1 MCQLKNLALTSVF
14 QVTWP
19 LDDPPNI
26 KLVDPSFALASGSF
40 SMTVGDTA
48 FVAQQGLN
56 FQAQFDVT
64 SSSNPSLQ
72 QFKSRAS
79 SSCQS
84 QVYQV
89 LGYIQD
95 QSNWFFTGELQD
107 GCIAL
112 NSDAIELSSTSI
124 RVQSS
129 SPQVSLATAVML
141 PQVQNFSFQATA
153 TFSTSSLSLSGSST
167 SIYTTQIGSPP
178 MVITGA
184 SANLN
189 FNFGSPG
196 SFQGSV
202 HGAIVLHA
210 NEEITVDAS
219 IDTSSKDITLSGE
232 IHEDKPVYL
241 GPLLERL
248 LSPQEVAKIPLPASI
263 KDKLLGMYLIDA
275 KLNLGSNPVVFEGS
289 GQVICLLAI
298 KVSFD
303 LGFDG
308 SKFHFGFALQYD
320 PEIIQQFKFSD
331 VLPKFTSID
340 GLDLVAP
347 ALAIATGPVD
357 INVPGL
363 NYTIHADAGL
373 SFAAIFQ
380 LQQSSPA
387 QETLQNLAGE
397 NQLLVGGLIDPAE
410 LEFAIYASTNI
421 NKVISKGIVL
431 TGASVFVDVKQL
443 EIKVGVE
450 ADCNVTIQGDV
461 LPFAG
466 QIFVSDAG
474 VGIDL
479 KMTSDW
485 HNPFGLKGL
494 TVTQPEL
501 SLTLSPVL
509 IPSEFGISGGASFGK
524 TSCLIDIYADLADI
538 TSSVL
543 AAEIQ
548 TSTMGDVATSIGGV
562 DPAHV
567 SGIAGGISLAQASM
581 SVNLGPSPIVFH
593 NMTFPPGIELIV
605 KNLAA
610 GPIVGS
616 CDIEVNPTKGIEAK
630 GSLQPFS
637 LDNIFTVSEAF
648 MDVALYVGQPP
659 AFIID
664 SKTTLLG
671 VTTIVNISFT
681 DAGTSAL
688 LGLEIPP
695 VEADLSLTAIAAD
708 PYHPKDFQVAGDLN
722 FNGWLNQQLPIL
734 AAADKSNWDAQLGD
748 LQKKVDQLNSDIS
761 DLNEKIK
768 EKSAN
773 DTAAKQKAEQDVAD
787 AQKAVDSAKAKV
799 TLQHESQCSSLLH

>member
-1 MCQLKNLALTSVF
+1 
-14 QVTWP
+14 
-19 LDDPPNI
+19 
-26 KLVDPSFALASGSF
+26 
-40 SMTVGDTA
+40 
-48 FVAQQGLN
+48 
-56 FQAQFDVT
+56 
-64 SSSNPSLQ
+64 
-72 QFKSRAS
+72 
-79 SSCQS
+79 
-84 QVYQV
+84 
-89 LGYIQD
+89 
-95 QSNWFFTGELQD
+95 
-107 GCIAL
+107 
-112 NSDAIELSSTSI
+112 
-124 RVQSS
+124 
-129 SPQVSLATAVML
+129 
-141 PQVQNFSFQATA
+141 
-153 TFSTSSLSLSGSST
+153 
-167 SIYTTQIGSPP
+167 
-178 MVITGA
+178 MVVTGA

-263 KDKLLGMYLIDA
+263 KDKLLGMYLVDA

-289 GQVICLLAI
+289 GEVICLLAI

-320 PEIIQQFKFSD
+320 PSVIQQFKFSD

-357 INVPGL
+357 INIPGM

-373 SFAAIFQ
+373 SFAALFQ
-380 LQQSSPA
+380 LQQASAA

-397 NQLLVGGLIDPAE
+397 NQLIIGGLIDPME
-410 LEFAIYASTNI
+410 LDFALYASTNI

-431 TGASVFVDVKQL
+431 TGASVFVEVKQT
-443 EIKVGVE
+443 EIKFGVE
-450 ADCNVTIQGDV
+450 ADCNVTIQSDV

-466 QIFVSDAG
+466 QIFVSDGG

-494 TVTQPEL
+494 TVSQPEL
-501 SLTLSPVL
+501 SLTLSPIL
-509 IPSEFGISGGASFGK
+509 IPSEFGISGAASFGK
-524 TSCLIDIYADLADI
+524 TSCVVDIYADLADI

-548 TSTMGDVATSIGGV
+548 MTSMGDVATSFGGV

-567 SGIAGGISLAQASM
+567 SAVAGGISLAQAIL
-581 SVNLGPSPIVFH
+581 SVNFGLTPVYFH
-593 NMTFPPGIELIV
+593 NVTFPPGIELIV
-605 KNLAA
+605 NNLTA

-630 GSLQPFS
+630 GSLQPFN
-637 LDNIFTVSEAF
+637 LDNILSVSEAYI
-648 MDVALYVGQPP
+648 DVGLFIGQP
-659 AFIID
+659 ATFIVD
-664 SKTTLLG
+664 SKTSLLG
-671 VTTIVNISFT
+671 ITAIVNISFT

-708 PYHPKDFQVAGDLN
+708 AYHPKDFRVAGDLN
-722 FNGWLNQQLPIL
+722 FNGWLNQQLPVL
-734 AAADKSNWDAQLGD
+734 AAADKNQWDSQLGD
-748 LQKKVDQLNSDIS
+748 LQKKIDQLNNDIS

-773 DTAAKQKAEQDVAD
+773 DTAAKQKAEQVVAD
-787 AQKAVDSAKAKV
+787 AQKGVDDAKSKVDDLQKQIDDNQQKLKNCGKFDYACQAKYKAIIVSLQAAKATADAALSAAQQV
-799 TLQHESQCSSLLH
+799 LQAAQDELAKIPDPDVDPQIIGWKAEVLADQVAVQSADGTIGGLEKLIDFANQVVQDGPGALKCDNFHFSTDSYASMQKDGKGSVHMTGKICDHPFDINIGMVINDAKDFANDVWEALKKLVSQ